1 MSGKKLR
8 KERHDAQVAAAKEET
23 ANKIPRWLDVGV
35 TINPGPRG
43 YQETKMPIKM
53 PDGETKIVPVSFTV
67 PEDARDGQKITL
79 RMTVQGPPEDVP
91 PPPTAAMIGGV
102 EEEEWRL
109 RDQFRFRRM
118 PWWVVFMVGVYG
130 ILKVVALYES
140 PCAVLGVASP
150 VEKRAVTKAYR
161 SLSMCTHPDRMVG
174 KTDADK
180 DRGEVLFTRMTE
192 ARDELNDYLDKGGRQ
207 SNCRE
212 HPNCVPGRK
221 EFGEKKFL
229 KRCSKPQ
236 SVTFRGASETET
248 LSMLCPCSCKDFAHP
263 EGGVDAV
270 SCYRDMLEVQVMDFL
285 TVLPEILGQT
295 TGQDVWALGNT
306 LKNHFISIVTLEAGI
321 MGSISSLLFLSMVW
335 RMLLMPAMQF
345 VYRGTVFQSI
355 VSVPT
360 GE

>member
-1 MSGKKLR
+1 
-8 KERHDAQVAAAKEET
+8 
-23 ANKIPRWLDVGV
+23 
-35 TINPGPRG
+35 
-43 YQETKMPIKM
+43 MPIKM

-270 SCYRDMLEVQVMDFL
+270 SCYRELGLHAGFHARYAEATEYLSKAVELDASDAEAQFQLATALGYVDRSEESDEHYQIALELRSGTPAPEPHEQARQLAIGLMQEAEEARAFFYEVTSARRAALAD
-285 TVLPEILGQT
+285 LPKKLP
-295 TGQDVWALGNT
+295 WALWTRVG
-306 LKNHFISIVTLEAGI
+306 
-321 MGSISSLLFLSMVW
+321 LF
-335 RMLLMPAMQF
+335 
-345 VYRGTVFQSI
+345 
-355 VSVPT
+355 
-360 GE
+360 E